1 MKNIALTTLLFLCVF
16 PTQAAQPRFADS
28 HIHYNWDQAE
38 LISADDVIAKLKQAN
53 VGLTIVAS
61 TPSHLALKLREAG
74 GDWVIP
80 FFSPYIHE
88 LGKRDWFLDDQVVTQ
103 AEAGLRQGLYFGIG
117 EIHFM
122 AGFAPRPDNKIFRGL
137 MQLARRYQVPVLIH
151 VDSSNE
157 QYFLNICRAYP
168 DLRLIFA
175 HAGGNLKPR
184 HIDAILR
191 QCANVWVDLSAR
203 DPWRYG
209 GLTDERHLLLPAWR
223 DLILR
228 YPDRFTTGTDA
239 VWRVT
244 RTQSWDQP
252 DDGWDHYQQLYD
264 FHWSWLNDLPSEV
277 RRKIAW
283 ENPKRLLNRQ

>member
-1 MKNIALTTLLFLCVF
+1 MKNIALTTLLFLSVF

-151 VDSSNE
+151 IDSSNE